1 MPKQLNYQLNE
12 SELKQV
18 EQAIKSAPEPRV
30 RQRAT
35 GIRLLHLGKKPK
47 EVAELLSVT
56 TATVYN
62 WHESWRKSGLSGLS
76 DAPRSGRP
84 ALADENYSARLA
96 EVLDSDPAT
105 LGYGFTIWTIDRL
118 RAHMAKITG
127 IQMSD
132 ETFRAVLRQNHYV
145 YRRPKHDLK
154 PLQDPEA
161 RERAAEIIADFKKKP
176 KTTRSSYSLWTK
188 LP

>member
-1 MPKQLNYQLNE
+1 MPKRLNYQLNE
-12 SELKQV
+12 SELQQI
-18 EQAIKSAPEPRV
+18 EQAIKTAAEAQV
-30 RQRAT
+30 RQRAL
-35 GIRLLHLGKKPK
+35 GIRLLHLGKKPE

-56 TATVYN
+56 TGTVYN
-62 WHESWRKSGLSGLS
+62 WHGRWREQGLPGLS

-84 ALADENYSARLA
+84 ALADESYVTRLG
-96 EVLDSDPAT
+96 EVLDSDPAS

-132 ETFRAVLRQNHYV
+132 ETFRAVLRQNNYV

-154 PLQDPEA
+154 PLQDHQA
-161 RERAAEIIADFKKKP
+161 RERAAEIIADLKKKP
-176 KTTRSSYSLWTK
+176 RQKRSSYSLWTK
-188 LP
+188 RP

>member
-1 MPKQLNYQLNE
+1 MPKQLKYQLNE
-12 SELKQV
+12 TELKQI

-35 GIRLLHLGKKPK
+35 GIRLLHLGKRPE
-47 EVAELLSVT
+47 EVADLLNV
-56 TATVYN
+56 ARGTVYN
-62 WHESWRKSGLSGLS
+62 WHGRWRENGLAGLS

-84 ALADENYSARLA
+84 TLADENYTAKLT
-96 EVLDSDPAT
+96 EVLDTDPTT

-118 RAHMAKITG
+118 RTHMVKITD
-127 IQMSD
+127 IRMSD
-132 ETFRAVLRQNHYV
+132 ETFRAVLRQNDYV

-154 PLQDPEA
+154 PLQDREA
-161 RERAAEIIADFKKKP
+161 RERAEEIIADLKKKP

>member
-1 MPKQLNYQLNE
+1 MPKQLKYQLSE
-12 SELKQV
+12 TELKQI

-35 GIRLLHLGKKPK
+35 GIRLLHLGKKP
-47 EVAELLSVT
+47 EEAAELLNVAIGT
-56 TATVYN
+56 IYN
-62 WHESWRKSGLSGLS
+62 WHERWRENGLAGLS

-84 ALADENYSARLA
+84 TLADENYTVKLA
-96 EVLDSDPAT
+96 EVLETDPTT

-118 RAHMAKITG
+118 RAHMAKITN
-127 IQMSD
+127 IRMSD
-132 ETFRAVLRQNHYV
+132 ETFRAVLRQNDYV

-154 PLQDPEA
+154 PLQDQEA
-161 RERAAEIIADFKKKP
+161 RDRAEEIIADLKKKP

>member
-12 SELKQV
+12 TELKQI
-18 EQAIKSAPEPRV
+18 EQAIKTAPDPRV

-35 GIRLLHLGKKPK
+35 GIRLLHLGKKPE

-56 TATVYN
+56 TVTVYN
-62 WHESWRKSGLSGLS
+62 WHGRWRENGLPGLH

-84 ALADENYSARLA
+84 TLADENYSARLG
-96 EVLDSDPAT
+96 EELDKDPAT

-132 ETFRAVLRQNHYV
+132 ETCRAVLRQNDYV

-161 RERAAEIIADFKKKP
+161 RERAEEIIADFKKKP

-188 LP
+188 QP

>member
-12 SELKQV
+12 TELKQI
-18 EQAIKSAPEPRV
+18 EQAIKSAAEPRV

-35 GIRLLHLGKKPK
+35 GIRLLHLGKKP
-47 EVAELLSVT
+47 EEAAELLNV
-56 TATVYN
+56 ATGTIYN
-62 WHESWRKSGLSGLS
+62 WQGRWREKGLAGLR

-84 ALADENYSARLA
+84 TLGDENYTVKLA
-96 EVLDSDPAT
+96 EVLETDPT
-105 LGYGFTIWTIDRL
+105 SLGYGFTIWTIDRL
-118 RAHMAKITG
+118 RGHMAKLTD

-132 ETFRAVLRQNHYV
+132 ETFRAVLRQNDYV

-154 PLQDPEA
+154 PLQDREA
-161 RERAAEIIADFKKKP
+161 RERAEEILADFKKKP